1 MFFCPKQSS
10 TLRGLLRQEEHLP
23 RNDIISG
30 AYMQVNLPLK
40 IIGLGRYLPKRIV
53 PSSELEALCGLPEG
67 WVERRNGV
75 RERRWV
81 TDETSSFMSAQAA
94 LEALDEAKLKP
105 NQLDL
110 IINAS
115 GTGEQAI
122 PDTGSL
128 IQRQLGLGKSGIPAM
143 TVHTTCLSFV
153 AGMDVAANFL
163 QNGRYK
169 NILIASCDV
178 ASCGINP
185 NEPESASLVGD
196 AAAAVVITRSAEGE
210 KSILHHAHFKTYG
223 EGAYLTSIMGGG
235 SRFHPGFSNH
245 KAEDDLF
252 HMDGPAI
259 LRVVREIAGNFLE
272 ELYPGLSKSLVDIDV
287 VVPHQ
292 ASKVGLMM
300 LERFGWPKSKI
311 MSTLETLGNCVAA
324 SIPATLY
331 QTVRDGHLQRGQKL
345 LIAGTGAGLS
355 IGGLVLTF

>member
-1 MFFCPKQSS
+1 
-10 TLRGLLRQEEHLP
+10 
-23 RNDIISG
+23 
-30 AYMQVNLPLK
+30 MQVNMPLK
-40 IIGLGRYLPKRIV
+40 IIGFGRYLPKRIV
-53 PSSELEALCGLPEG
+53 PSSELEAMCCVPAG

-81 TDETSSFMSAQAA
+81 TDETSSFMSSQAA

-122 PDTGSL
+122 PDTGAL
-128 IQRQLGLGKSGIPAM
+128 IQRQLGLGNSGIPSM

-153 AGMDVAANFL
+153 AGMDVASNFISS
-163 QNGRYK
+163 GRYK
-169 NILIASCDV
+169 NILIASADV

-185 NEPESASLVGD
+185 KEPESASLVGD
-196 AAAAVVITRSAEGE
+196 AAAAVVVT
-210 KSILHHAHFKTYG
+210 KSNPDDKSMIHHAHFKTYG
-223 EGAYLTSIMGGG
+223 DGAYLTAIMGGG
-235 SRFHPGFSNH
+235 SRFHPRFDGH
-245 KAEDDLF
+245 KPEDDLF
-252 HMDGPAI
+252 HMDGPAV
-259 LRVVREIAGNFLE
+259 LRMVRGIAHEFLD

-300 LERFGWPKSKI
+300 LERFGWPENKI
-311 MSTLETLGNCVAA
+311 MRTIETLGNCVAA

-331 QTVRDGHLQRGQKL
+331 QAVRDGNIQRGQKVL
-345 LIAGTGAGLS
+345 LVGTGAGLS
-355 IGGLVLTF
+355 IGGLVLTY

>member
-1 MFFCPKQSS
+1 
-10 TLRGLLRQEEHLP
+10 
-23 RNDIISG
+23 
-30 AYMQVNLPLK
+30 MQVNLPLK

-53 PSSELEALCGLPEG
+53 PNSEVEAMCGLSAG

-81 TDETSSFMSAQAA
+81 TDETSSFMSAEAA
-94 LEALDEAKLKP
+94 REALDEAKLNP

-122 PDTGSL
+122 PDTGAL

-153 AGMDVAANFL
+153 AAMDVASNFI
-163 QNGRYK
+163 NSGRYK
-169 NILIASCDV
+169 NILIASSDV
-178 ASCGINP
+178 ASCGINLK
-185 NEPESASLVGD
+185 EPESATLVGD
-196 AAAAVVITRSAEGE
+196 ASAAVVVSKPEYGGPSMI
-210 KSILHHAHFKTYG
+210 HHAHFKTYG
-223 EGAYLTSIMGGG
+223 DGAYLTAIMGGG
-235 SRFHPGFSNH
+235 SARHPRFANH
-245 KAEDDLF
+245 NPEDDLF
-252 HMDGPAI
+252 HMDGPAV
-259 LRVVREIAGNFLE
+259 LRMVREVGHEFLE
-272 ELYPGLSKSLVDIDV
+272 ELYPGLSKSIMDIDV

-331 QTVRDGHLQRGQKL
+331 QAVIDGNIQRGQKVL
-345 LIAGTGAGLS
+345 LVGTGAGLS
-355 IGGLVLTF
+355 IGGMVLTF

>member
-1 MFFCPKQSS
+1 
-10 TLRGLLRQEEHLP
+10 
-23 RNDIISG
+23 
-30 AYMQVNLPLK
+30 MQVNMPLK
-40 IIGLGRYLPKRIV
+40 IIGFGRYLPKRIV
-53 PSSELEALCGLPEG
+53 PSSELEAMCGVPAG

-94 LEALDEAKLKP
+94 FEALDEAKLKP
-105 NQLDL
+105 DQLDL

-122 PDTGSL
+122 PDTGVL
-128 IQRQLGLGKSGIPAM
+128 IQRQLGLGNSGIPAM

-153 AGMDVAANFL
+153 AAMDVASNFI
-163 QNGRYK
+163 QSGRYK
-169 NILIASCDV
+169 NILIASADV

-185 NEPESASLVGD
+185 KEPESASLVGD
-196 AAAAVVITRSAEGE
+196 AAAAVVVT
-210 KSILHHAHFKTYG
+210 KSDANDKSMIHHAHFKTYG
-223 EGAYLTSIMGGG
+223 DGAYLTTIMGGG
-235 SRFHPGFSNH
+235 SRLHPRFDGH
-245 KAEDDLF
+245 KPEDDLF
-252 HMDGPAI
+252 HMDGPAV
-259 LRVVREIAGNFLE
+259 LRMVRGIAHDFLD

-311 MSTLETLGNCVAA
+311 MTTIETLGNCVAA

-331 QTVRDGHLQRGQKL
+331 QAVRDGNIQRGQKVL
-345 LIAGTGAGLS
+345 LVGTGAGLS
-355 IGGLVLTF
+355 IGGLVLTY

>member
-1 MFFCPKQSS
+1 M
-10 TLRGLLRQEEHLP
+10 TGT
-23 RNDIISG
+23 G
-30 AYMQVNLPLK
+30 AFMQVNIPLK

-53 PSSELEALCGLPEG
+53 PSSELEAMCGLSAG

-81 TDETSSFMSAQAA
+81 TDETSSFMSAEAA
-94 LEALDEAKLKP
+94 REALDEAKLKP
-105 NQLDL
+105 EQLDL

-122 PDTGSL
+122 PDTGVL

-153 AGMDVAANFL
+153 MAMDVASNFI
-163 QNGRYK
+163 QSGRYK
-169 NILIASCDV
+169 NILICSADV

-185 NEPESASLVGD
+185 KEPESASLVGD
-196 AAAAVVITRSAEGE
+196 AAAAVVVTRADAGDPSM
-210 KSILHHAHFKTYG
+210 IHHAHFKSFG
-223 EGAYLTSIMGGG
+223 DGAYLTTIMGGG
-235 SRFHPGFSNH
+235 SRFHPRFAGHNP
-245 KAEDDLF
+245 EDDLF
-252 HMDGPAI
+252 HMDGPAV
-259 LRVVREIAGNFLE
+259 LRMVRGIAHEFLD
-272 ELYPGLSKSLVDIDV
+272 ELYPGLSKGMVDVDV

-300 LERFGWPKSKI
+300 LQRFGWPENKI
-311 MSTLETLGNCVAA
+311 VTTIETLGNCVAA

-331 QTVRDGHLQRGQKL
+331 QGVHDGDIQRGDKVL
-345 LIAGTGAGLS
+345 LVGTGAGLS